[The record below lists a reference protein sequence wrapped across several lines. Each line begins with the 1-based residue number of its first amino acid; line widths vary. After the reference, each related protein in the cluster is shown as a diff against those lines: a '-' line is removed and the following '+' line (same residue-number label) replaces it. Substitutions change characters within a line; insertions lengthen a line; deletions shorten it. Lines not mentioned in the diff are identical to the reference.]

1 MTASEQSSADHSR
14 GARFVKNVIWN
25 WMGVG
30 ANLATGLI
38 ISPYLIRKLGA
49 EAYGIWAISVALIE
63 YYVFLD
69 LGFRSATV
77 KYVAHYWATKE
88 PGKLNEVI
96 NTALTY
102 VAIAAALIFAV
113 AAGGAHYLNRFFQ
126 ISPAYREDFVVLLTL
141 ITFGWCLGSV
151 IQTFAACL
159 EAVQRFDLYN
169 HAIVVT
175 VTLRAIGTGLLLY
188 FGYGL
193 VAIGAITVISQAI
206 GYAMNLYNFRRVFP
220 ELRLGLKYSNIATL
234 KKLGGF
240 GIHTFL
246 MTISNQILSQGPPVL
261 IGHFWPARFVGFF
274 QLPGRLLMYTV
285 EAVARIGIITNS
297 NTAELAAKGDRRLL
311 AQMAVFTNRYCVML
325 FMPLAIVFWTWG
337 DRFFRLWVPNV
348 AAETA
353 PLLPILLVGYM
364 IAVVGQFSSN
374 MMLQGLARHQRLARG
389 MLVEAV
395 AALVLL
401 IAIIPRHG
409 VMGAAWIVSSL
420 MVANRGLFAP
430 WLVSREMSFSFLWFL
445 GSIYLRPAL
454 AAAPVLAMAYW
465 LRASVLPGTTWLQF
479 AIIGAIVAGSYYAL
493 AYLLC
498 LPRAHQAM
506 LSGWIRRKLRTG
518 SR

>member
-1 MTASEQSSADHSR
+1 MTASEQASADHGR
-14 GARFVKNVIWN
+14 GARFVKNVFWN
-25 WMGVG
+25 WTGVG

-38 ISPYLIRKLGA
+38 VSPYLIRKLGA

-63 YYVFLD
+63 YYGFLD
-69 LGFRSATV
+69 LGFKSATV
-77 KYVAHYWATKE
+77 KYVAHYWTTKE
-88 PGKLNEVI
+88 PGKLNEAI

-102 VAIAAALIFAV
+102 AAIVAALIFAAV
-113 AAGGAHYLNRFFQ
+113 AGGAHYLIRFFQ
-126 ISPAYREDFVVLLTL
+126 ISPAYREDFVALLTL
-141 ITFGWCLGSV
+141 ISFGWCMGSV
-151 IQTFAACL
+151 FQTFSACL

-169 HAIVVT
+169 HAVVVT
-175 VTLRAIGTGLLLY
+175 VTMRAIGTGLLLY

-193 VAIGAITVISQAI
+193 VAIGAITVIGQAI
-206 GYAMNLYNFRRVFP
+206 GYAMNLYNFRRVCP

-240 GIHTFL
+240 GVHSFL
-246 MTISNQILSQGPPVL
+246 ITISSQILSQGPPIL
-261 IGHFWPARFVGFF
+261 IGHFLPARFVGFF
-274 QLPGRLLMYTV
+274 QLPGRLLTYTV
-285 EAVARIGIITNS
+285 EAVGRIGIITNS
-297 NTAELAAKGDRRLL
+297 NTAELAARGDRRLL

-395 AALVLL
+395 AAIVLL

-420 MVANRGLFAP
+420 MVASRGLFAP
-430 WLVSREMSFSFLWFL
+430 WLVSREMDFSFLWFL
-445 GSIYLRPAL
+445 GSIYGRPAL

-465 LRASVLPGTTWLQF
+465 LRASLLPGTTWLQLGV
-479 AIIGAIVAGSYYAL
+479 IGAIVAGSYYAL
-493 AYLLC
+493 AYLVC

-506 LSGWIRRKLRTG
+506 LSGWIGRRLRRG
-518 SR
+518 SG